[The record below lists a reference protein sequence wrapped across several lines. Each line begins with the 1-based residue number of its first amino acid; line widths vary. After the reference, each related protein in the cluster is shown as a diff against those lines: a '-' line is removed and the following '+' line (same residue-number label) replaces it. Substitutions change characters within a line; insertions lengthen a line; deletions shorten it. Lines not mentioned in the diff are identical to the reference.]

1 MCTYLLKP
9 FLSVSSVIWRT
20 CKVNI
25 ELSNTAISVQH
36 FSDVH
41 IKKFHVKIRG
51 GGTHNYRLKADLRWY
66 WKKLC
71 KIRNLPW
78 GLGSYRW
85 LYCFK
90 RVKMANRRKAK
101 CFLDY
106 FGLKYA
112 NNMYYTQVLWQIMKG
127 KIHTESILAKSFLRL
142 IQDASFV
149 VMPLKILCT
158 FSCDARLL
166 IPGILLCNR

>member
-1 MCTYLLKP
+1 LGPTNPHQREIHPKGKKPTDDAQGDDPHMCTYLLKP

-66 WKKLC
+66 WKKSC
-71 KIRNLPW
+71 KIRNLP
-78 GLGSYRW
+78 
-85 LYCFK
+85 
-90 RVKMANRRKAK
+90 
-101 CFLDY
+101 
-106 FGLKYA
+106 
-112 NNMYYTQVLWQIMKG
+112 
-127 KIHTESILAKSFLRL
+127 
-142 IQDASFV
+142 
-149 VMPLKILCT
+149 
-158 FSCDARLL
+158 
-166 IPGILLCNR
+166 